1 MRLLP
6 LFFVLSMAAAAADL
20 ERSGWRRQEQNGVIA
35 YFRGEEAMVM
45 TVPPKALTGSLRDSY
60 EKARESFLG
69 GQLVQRG
76 TVQEMAG
83 GLFSEYVVREPNGS
97 QTHRASFAMERG
109 GQMLAYLY
117 ATNDEAAFRKYRPE
131 AMAYFAAQG
140 PAPASTPVQGSTAA
154 VVGEWYTGRVSSIQY
169 QDRVTGAAAPT
180 SGNNM
185 TYRFKPDG
193 TYEQFGLMQ
202 FTYATCTNS
211 YFMNLSGRWELQG
224 DVLRIKPSEGTFD
237 SRTCG
242 GQPVRK
248 PANLVET
255 VWKVRVSGNE
265 LTVTDEK
272 GASST
277 YRRK

>member
-1 MRLLP
+1 MLLM
-6 LFFVLSMAAAAADL
+6 FFLLSMPAAAVDL
-20 ERSGWRRQEQNGVIA
+20 ESRGWRRQEQNGVVA
-35 YFRGEEAMVM
+35 FFRGEEAMV
-45 TVPPKALTGSLRDSY
+45 VRLPPKAIAGTLRETY

-69 GQLVQRG
+69 GALVQRG
-76 TVQEMAG
+76 TVQEMG
-83 GLFSEYVVREPNGS
+83 GGVYSEYVVREANGS
-97 QTHRASFAMERG
+97 QTFRASFAQERE
-109 GQMLAYLY
+109 GQMWAALF
-117 ATNDEAAFRKYRPE
+117 ATNDEPSFQKHRGE
-131 AMAYFAAQG
+131 AMAFFGVSSPG
-140 PAPASTPVQGSTAA
+140 PASAA
-154 VVGEWYTGRVSSIQY
+154 RSSPTSVVGEWYTGRLSTIQY
-169 QDRVTGAAAPT
+169 QDRVTGAPAPA

-185 TYRFKPDG
+185 TYRFHADG

-224 DVLRIKPSEGTFD
+224 DVLRVRPAAGTFD

-242 GQPVRK
+242 GQSVRK

-255 VWKVRVSGNE
+255 VWKVRVNENE
-265 LTVTDEK
+265 LIVTDEK

>member
-1 MRLLP
+1 MSLG
-6 LFFVLSMAAAAADL
+6 AIEL
-20 ERSGWRRQEQNGVIA
+20 ERQGWRRQEQNGVVA
-35 YFRGEEAMVM
+35 YFRGEEAMMM
-45 TVPPKALTGSLRDSY
+45 TLPPKPLAGALRESY

-69 GQLVQRG
+69 GELVQRG
-76 TVQEMAG
+76 SIQDMAG
-83 GLFSEYVVREPNGS
+83 GVFSEYVVREPNGS
-97 QTHRASFAMERG
+97 LTHRASFATERG

-117 ATNDEAAFRKYRPE
+117 ATNDEPAFRKYRSE

-140 PAPASTPVQGSTAA
+140 PSPASTAS

-185 TYRFKPDG
+185 TYRFKADG

-224 DVLRIKPSEGTFD
+224 DVLRVKPSAGTFD

-248 PANLVET
+248 PANLVES
-255 VWKVRVSGNE
+255 VWKVRVNGNE